1 MKPLIYTTF
10 HCINACTF
18 IHRNRRVPVDHPL
31 PISSLPLYE
40 KWKEEKYRNSSNRKG
55 RVKNAQNYRCS
66 DYRTAP
72 TTLPLHSSPL
82 LQKQSRPSRR
92 DSPDSSLTFVNLSS
106 PVYSDRT
113 TGLGRRN
120 IFSSESTNACRF
132 RSTKTSP
139 ARGEESIDPLAR
151 SPKEYLSGC
160 WSAAIY
166 EPRAAT
172 LTSRAINLSTPQ
184 GSGERARGAYT
195 HSASCNA
202 SILAATDVWIK
213 AWLGGGWFV

>member
-1 MKPLIYTTF
+1 M
-10 HCINACTF
+10 
-18 IHRNRRVPVDHPL
+18 HRNRRVPVDHPL

-120 IFSSESTNACRF
+120 IFSSESTNACRSF
-132 RSTKTSP
+132 H
-139 ARGEESIDPLAR
+139 EN
-151 SPKEYLSGC
+151 
-160 WSAAIY
+160 
-166 EPRAAT
+166 EPRARGRINRSARSLAEGIFIRLLVRGDLRAPRSYLDVPSHQFVDPSRFRRACTRSVHT
-172 LTSRAINLSTPQ
+172 LR
-184 GSGERARGAYT
+184 
-195 HSASCNA
+195 
-202 SILAATDVWIK
+202 
-213 AWLGGGWFV
+213 FV